1 MQQKGAE
8 DLAAIKS
15 AVVDK
20 LSVATDAQGKPIF
33 DEKTGQNAPSAWYL
47 DYQDSNGAKTNQ
59 VVYGLSKILNDN
71 KFMNDHKNSTTW
83 KSVGVY
89 FDFRKAIAEEL
100 LQRPAKSIDAKSNI
114 DLRTIYDQVVKKL
127 TTDDPIGFKPLY
139 DRFLTQDL
147 VVDKYLTPKPK
158 AVK

>member
-1 MQQKGAE
+1 
-8 DLAAIKS
+8 
-15 AVVDK
+15 
-20 LSVATDAQGKPIF
+20 
-33 DEKTGQNAPSAWYL
+33 
-47 DYQDSNGAKTNQ
+47 
-59 VVYGLSKILNDN
+59 
-71 KFMNDHKNSTTW
+71 MNDHKNSSTW

-100 LQRPAKSIDAKSNI
+100 MKRPAKSIDAKSNI
-114 DLRTIYDQVVKKL
+114 DLRAIYDGVVKKL

-147 VVDKYLTPKPK
+147 VSDKYLTPKPK